1 MRVAVV
7 HDWLVTY
14 AGAERVLEQILAL
27 FPEADVFTLVDFLP
41 SDRRQFLDGRK
52 VVTSFIQRLP
62 RARNAYRSYLP
73 LFPLAVEQFDLSSY
87 DVVISSSHAAAK
99 GIIARPDQ
107 THICYCHTPARYA
120 WDLQDHYL
128 NDARLGKGIKGA
140 LVRIVLH
147 YFRLW
152 DVAASSRVDYFVAN
166 SHYVARRLA
175 KTYRRDAAVIY
186 PPVDVER
193 FTPADAKRDYYL
205 TVSRFVPY
213 KKIDLIV
220 DAFRA
225 MPDRKLVIVG
235 DGPERAKIFAKAA
248 GASNISIL
256 GYRSDSEVIELM
268 RGARAFVYCA
278 EEDFGIVLVEA
289 QACGTPVV
297 AYGKGGAAETVVDG
311 VTGVLYDAQV
321 PEAIVDA
328 IMRAEKIRFDTR
340 TIRNKAERFSAARFR
355 KEFSDF
361 VRSVTNTRFPVAS
374 NASDD
379 ALDLQRKSSTP
390 YGMEALPISTCTSS
404 SKLPDRQ
411 STD

>member
-1 MRVAVV
+1 M
-7 HDWLVTY
+7 
-14 AGAERVLEQILAL
+14 LASAK
-27 FPEADVFTLVDFLP
+27 ESKA
-41 SDRRQFLDGRK
+41 
-52 VVTSFIQRLP
+52 
-62 RARNAYRSYLP
+62 RSYGSCSITFGYGMSQLRRGWTTSSPTRITLP
-73 LFPLAVEQFDLSSY
+73 DGLPKPTGATPLSSTLLSTWN
-87 DVVISSSHAAAK
+87 VSH
-99 GIIARPDQ
+99 PL
-107 THICYCHTPARYA
+107 TP
-120 WDLQDHYL
+120 
-128 NDARLGKGIKGA
+128 NETTTSPSPA
-140 LVRIVLH
+140 LCP
-147 YFRLW
+147 
-152 DVAASSRVDYFVAN
+152 
-166 SHYVARRLA
+166 
-175 KTYRRDAAVIY
+175 T
-186 PPVDVER
+186 
-193 FTPADAKRDYYL
+193 
-205 TVSRFVPY
+205 